1 MPSRILRTLRD
12 KRQRCCAKKL
22 RCGSHLIIREEA
34 LRMNS
39 DRSVLI
45 GIGKRT
51 EFSHAECV
59 REHQLLECRV
69 PFEINNVIRIEAGY
83 MS

>member
-1 MPSRILRTLRD
+1 
-12 KRQRCCAKKL
+12 
-22 RCGSHLIIREEA
+22 
-34 LRMNS
+34 MNS

-59 REHQLLECRV
+59 RDHQLLECHV

-83 MS
+83 THVLNEILVADMIEQGVYELFTCLPENTFKLMMIP